1 MLLCSIVIKHNVAAV
16 NNKLCI
22 QNKRR
27 AMNHRCAALFMSA
40 VDVSPSINSRGEVGE
55 GEERG
60 EVSPKTTW
68 PLQAV
73 HQSSEIETLHKHR

>member
-1 MLLCSIVIKHNVAAV
+1 MLLYSIVIKHNVAAV

-40 VDVSPSINSRGEVGE
+40 VDVPPSINPGGEVGE
-55 GEERG
+55 VGVRG
-60 EVSPKTTW
+60 EVSLKTTW
-68 PLQAV
+68 PL
-73 HQSSEIETLHKHR
+73 

>member
-1 MLLCSIVIKHNVAAV
+1 MLLYSIVIKHNVAAV

-40 VDVSPSINSRGEVGE
+40 VDVSPSINPWRGEVGE
-55 GEERG
+55 VGVRG
-60 EVSPKTTW
+60 EVSLKTTW
-68 PLQAV
+68 PL
-73 HQSSEIETLHKHR
+73 